1 MNSPSDSSATSDL
14 DRAAHLVAEEGGAE
28 EEAARRYENGSPTS
42 TDLADAASERRRKN
56 GDSGRE
62 RQPGSQEEVDLAAAN
77 AERLGGHNTP
87 MDDDAGINPSGG
99 AGGHA

>member
-1 MNSPSDSSATSDL
+1 MNSPSDGSATSDL
-14 DRAAHLVAEEGGAE
+14 ARAAHLIAEEGGAE

-42 TDLADAASERRRKN
+42 TEVADAASERRRKN

-62 RQPGSQEEVDLAAAN
+62 RQPRSEEEVDRASAT
-77 AERLGGHNTP
+77 AERLGGHSTP
-87 MDDDAGINPSGG
+87 MDDDAGIKPSGG